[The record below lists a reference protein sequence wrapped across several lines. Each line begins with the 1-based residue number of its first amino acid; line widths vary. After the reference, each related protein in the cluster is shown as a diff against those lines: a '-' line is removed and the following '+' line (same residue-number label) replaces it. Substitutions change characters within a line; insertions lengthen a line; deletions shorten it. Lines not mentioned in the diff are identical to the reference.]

1 MVKQDANQ
9 DEFWESGEWEILD
22 AKGIKHERKY
32 NCCPGNGYFFTDTSG
47 GYGPYHTGPN

>member
-32 NCCPGNGYFFTDTSG
+32 F
-47 GYGPYHTGPN
+47 